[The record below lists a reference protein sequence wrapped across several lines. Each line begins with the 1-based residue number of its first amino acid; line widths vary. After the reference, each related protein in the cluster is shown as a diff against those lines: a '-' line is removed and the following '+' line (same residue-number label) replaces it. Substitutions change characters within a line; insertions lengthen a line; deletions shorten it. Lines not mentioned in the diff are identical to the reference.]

1 MVPDRLW
8 YCTVLYRL
16 CYLGLSIFMYRP
28 GQLSGRATLISGEL
42 QAGGNRKCLCLTGVV
57 LMTLQKTTLDSVSAV
72 TLGIYLCDAPSH
84 STGKA
89 LAKMAPS
96 YILTR
101 WGV

>member
-1 MVPDRLW
+1 MLMFDW
-8 YCTVLYRL
+8 
-16 CYLGLSIFMYRP
+16 S
-28 GQLSGRATLISGEL
+28 E
-42 QAGGNRKCLCLTGVV
+42 
-57 LMTLQKTTLDSVSAV
+57 LMTPQKTTLDSVSAV
-72 TLGIYLCDAPSH
+72 TLGIYLCGATSH

>member
-8 YCTVLYRL
+8 YCIVQTVL
-16 CYLGLSIFMYRP
+16 LGAVRSHVPARP
-28 GQLSGRATLISGEL
+28 AFRQSFTD
-42 QAGGNRKCLCLTGVV
+42 KWGVV
-57 LMTLQKTTLDSVSAV
+57 GWGKQNMFMFDWSALMTLQKATLDSVSAV